1 MGNVLIVDAGIRNEI
16 GYKYVEIAVLT
27 DFMWGIL
34 AYSAEPCKLE
44 MSDGEGSVATAGLE
58 VEASQIVDRHF
69 SEIDF

>member
-34 AYSAEPCKLE
+34 A
-44 MSDGEGSVATAGLE
+44 
-58 VEASQIVDRHF
+58 
-69 SEIDF
+69 